1 MPDHHWLALVLEA
14 PLLAFGG
21 VRIDHVGI
29 TRDFPAAS
37 MLTGLLAN
45 ALGWQ
50 RTDWKKH
57 QALQD
62 RLVFAARRERENPAG
77 LLTDTQNARLE
88 KTENGWTTFGIPEGR
103 DGASYGAPH
112 RRLRDFHMDTRVT
125 VALRLQPAREEPD
138 LDVLARALERPARPL
153 FIGRKPCLPATGLF
167 AGFVVAGTAFEA
179 LRRLPLGEDA
189 DAGPPSHVMR
199 AIWPLGEGPVDG
211 AEVERIVELPDL
223 RNWRTGLHGGARK
236 VVEGRIRAEGATA

>member
-1 MPDHHWLALVLEA
+1 MPDHRWLALVLEA

-21 VRIDHVGI
+21 VRIDHVGV

-45 ALGWQ
+45 ALGWR
-50 RTDWKKH
+50 RTDWQQH

-88 KTENGWTTFGIPEGR
+88 KTERGWTTFGVPEGR

-112 RRLRDFHMDTRVT
+112 RRQRDFHMDARVGI
-125 VALRLQPAREEPD
+125 VLRLQPADETPD
-138 LDVLARALERPARPL
+138 LDALADALQRPARPL
-153 FIGRKPCLPATGLF
+153 FIGRKPCLPTAGLF
-167 AGFVVAGTAFEA
+167 SCFVAAETAFEA
-179 LRRLPLGEDA
+179 LCRLPVGEGDA
-189 DAGPPSHVMR
+189 RALPHAMR
-199 AIWPLGEGPVDG
+199 ALWPLGEGPVDG
-211 AEVERIVELPDL
+211 ADVERIVELPDL

-236 VVEGRIRAEGATA
+236 VVEGRIRMEGAAA